1 MSEPPAAA
9 VVVVCSGHHR
19 GRADSVAMTL
29 LLLVMLGA
37 GAGVVAVV
45 VVVVV
50 VVVLHYIPPSA
61 YIYTCRHHRSCVHR
75 IPVRRRAAQCFAM
88 LTWPVMSTVETST
101 LALMPPFMYA
111 AASIIARINYW

>member
-1 MSEPPAAA
+1 
-9 VVVVCSGHHR
+9 
-19 GRADSVAMTL
+19 MTL

-37 GAGVVAVV
+37 GAGVVAVA
-45 VVVVV
+45 VVVV